1 MPFKLLIEHQL
12 DKTENETVECVYE
25 QEVIRI
31 GRQDSNE
38 VQLEDPRR
46 IISGRHAEIRRKAD
60 QFFLIDVG
68 SKNGTRLNGEPLMTG
83 KEYPLSPED
92 QIAIGDF
99 ALRFFPVQ
107 REETKAEAI
116 EAVSET
122 TIGFSDAAG
131 ETETLLEELSR
142 AYADRAQGDPEE
154 RRSVLAEI
162 VRKAAFRLDEA
173 RARRL
178 LDLVEA
184 RFPEP
189 GYQQERIERH
199 PSEPTA
205 PIRSQELE
213 TARAAQEGL
222 KKLAEKYFADGDA
235 LSTPEAA
242 AAFVDRIDRVLT
254 VMVDALADAVKGR
267 REFEAGFEVE
277 STRIFLRKPNPI
289 KIVEGSREIG
299 TYLFDMKIS
308 ESTERVIADLEDV
321 FTDLA
326 LHQVGMMA
334 GFRECLRGLLKQLDP
349 DSLEGRE
356 RREGG
361 VLRIGPLARLA
372 AWDRFR
378 EKHRELSEE
387 EVRTFEQILGPYFA
401 EGYLS
406 IQKKKKT
413 S

>member
-1 MPFKLLIEHQL
+1 MPFKLVIESIL
-12 DKTENETVECVYE
+12 DKTGNEAVECEYK
-25 QEVIRI
+25 QEVVRI

-46 IISGRHAEIRRKAD
+46 IVSGKHAEIRRKDD
-60 QFFLIDVG
+60 QFLLVDIG
-68 SKNGTRLNGEPLMTG
+68 SKNGTRLNGEPLISG
-83 KEYPLSPED
+83 KEYPLGPED
-92 QIAIGDF
+92 QIAIGNF
-99 ALRFFPVQ
+99 VLQFFPII
-107 REETKAEAI
+107 REETKLEGV
-116 EAVSET
+116 EV
-122 TIGFSDAAG
+122 SDATLHFSGTAE

-142 AYADRAQGDPEE
+142 AYTDQPENPE
-154 RRSVLAEI
+154 ARRLRIAGI
-162 VRKAAFRLDEA
+162 LRKAVFSLDEG

-189 GYQQERIERH
+189 EYQQERVKQKSADTLTPAQTKEIE
-199 PSEPTA
+199 A
-205 PIRSQELE
+205 
-213 TARAAQEGL
+213 ARAAQEGL
-222 KKLAEKYFADGDA
+222 KKLAERYSAAGDV
-235 LSTPEAA
+235 LISPEMV
-242 AAFVDRIDRVLT
+242 AAFIDRLDRVLT
-254 VMVDALADAVKGR
+254 VMVDSLADAVKGR
-267 REFEAGFEVE
+267 REFEEGFEVE
-277 STRIFLRKPNPI
+277 STRIFMRKPNPI
-289 KIVEGSREIG
+289 KVVEGSREIG
-299 TYLFDMKIS
+299 AYLFDPNIS
-308 ESTERVIADLEDV
+308 ESTEKVVSDLEDV

-326 LHQVGMMA
+326 LHKVGMVA

-349 DSLEGRE
+349 DVLEGKE

-361 VLRIGPLARLA
+361 ALRIGPLAKLA

-413 S
+413 TS

>member
-1 MPFKLLIEHQL
+1 MPFKLVIESIL
-12 DKTENETVECVYE
+12 DKTGNEAVECEYE
-25 QEVIRI
+25 QEVVRI

-46 IISGRHAEIRRKAD
+46 IVSGKHAEIRRKED
-60 QFFLIDVG
+60 QFLLIDIG
-68 SKNGTRLNGEPLMTG
+68 SKNGTRLNGEPLISG
-83 KEYPLSPED
+83 KEYPLGPED
-92 QIAIGDF
+92 QIAIGNF
-99 ALRFFPVQ
+99 VLQFFPII
-107 REETKAEAI
+107 REETKL
-116 EAVSET
+116 EAVEV
-122 TIGFSDAAG
+122 SDATLNFSGTAE

-142 AYADRAQGDPEE
+142 AYADHQADPEA
-154 RRSVLAEI
+154 RRSRIAEI
-162 VRKAAFRLDEA
+162 LRKAVFSLDEG

-189 GYQQERIERH
+189 EYQQERVKRK
-199 PSEPTA
+199 SADTLA
-205 PIRSQELE
+205 PEQTQEI
-213 TARAAQEGL
+213 AAGRAAHEAL
-222 KKLAEKYFADGDA
+222 KKLAGKYFENAETLDA
-235 LSTPEAA
+235 PEEMT
-242 AAFVDRIDRVLT
+242 AFVDRLDRVLK
-254 VMVDALADAVKGR
+254 VMVDSLADAVKGR

-289 KIVEGSREIG
+289 KVVEGSREIG
-299 TYLFDMKIS
+299 AYLFDMNIS
-308 ESTERVIADLEDV
+308 ESTEKVIADLEDV

-349 DSLEGRE
+349 DTLEGKE

-361 VLRIGPLARLA
+361 ALRIGPLAKLA

-413 S
+413 SS

>member
-1 MPFKLLIEHQL
+1 MPFKLVIESIL
-12 DKTENETVECVYE
+12 DKTGNEAVECEYA
-25 QEVIRI
+25 QEVVRI

-46 IISGRHAEIRRKAD
+46 IVSGKHAEIREKD
-60 QFFLIDVG
+60 GQFILIDIG
-68 SKNGTRLNGEPLMTG
+68 SKNGTRLNGEPLISG
-83 KEYPLSPED
+83 KEYPLGPED

-99 ALRFFPVQ
+99 VLQFFPVL
-107 REETKAEAI
+107 REETQLEAAE
-116 EAVSET
+116 V
-122 TIGFSDAAG
+122 SDATINFSG
-131 ETETLLEELSR
+131 TVEETETLLEELGR
-142 AYADRAQGDPEE
+142 AYSDPQGNPEA
-154 RRSVLAEI
+154 RRLRIAEI
-162 VRKAAFRLDEA
+162 LRKAVFSLDEA
-173 RARRL
+173 RGRRL

-189 GYQQERIERH
+189 GYQQERIKQKPADTLTPEQ
-199 PSEPTA
+199 T
-205 PIRSQELE
+205 QEI
-213 TARAAQEGL
+213 AAAQASYEAL
-222 KKLAEKYFADGDA
+222 KKLAGRFSANGEA
-235 LSTPEAA
+235 LNSPEEVT
-242 AAFVDRIDRVLT
+242 AFIDRLDRVLT
-254 VMVDALADAVKGR
+254 VMVDSLADAVKGR
-267 REFEAGFEVE
+267 REFEEGFEVE

-289 KIVEGSREIG
+289 KVVEGSREIG
-299 TYLFDMKIS
+299 AYLFDMNIS
-308 ESTERVIADLEDV
+308 ESTEKVIADLEDV

-349 DSLEGRE
+349 DTLEGKE

-361 VLRIGPLARLA
+361 ALRIGPLAKLA

-413 S
+413 TS